1 MSDLGSRTINERTI
15 PAVVYALYLL
25 VFVTGITAIIGLI
38 IAYTQRDSASASAS
52 ARTHYTF
59 QIRTFWLAI
68 TWLLIG
74 GTLAVVGAL
83 LAVILIG
90 VPILMVGTAILALVS
105 VWWAVRCVVGVV
117 FLARGEPYPRPDT
130 WLA

>member
-38 IAYTQRDSASASAS
+38 IAYTQRDSASAS